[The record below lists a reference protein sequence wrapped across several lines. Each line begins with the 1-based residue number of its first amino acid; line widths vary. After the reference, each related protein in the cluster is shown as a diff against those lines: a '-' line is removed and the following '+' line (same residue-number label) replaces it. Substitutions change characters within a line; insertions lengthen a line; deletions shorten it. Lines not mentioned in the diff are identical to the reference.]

1 MSRGSDENAP
11 PPSVPISPVPLSR
24 HTLSEMRTASL
35 SSSPHRPHPLQVF
48 EVLASVPWLDDNV
61 LQQKELKGVAVF
73 GLLGTLEEV
82 GFNIRGQITRIWA
95 GMGRGGGC
103 SENPGTICSVHT
115 STLSHHTIH
124 TPISGER
131 DHDLITECKEA
142 KDQAALISILF
153 HIKKMEEEY
162 GVPSPFIPKT
172 KTKI

>member
-1 MSRGSDENAP
+1 M
-11 PPSVPISPVPLSR
+11 
-24 HTLSEMRTASL
+24 
-35 SSSPHRPHPLQVF
+35 F